1 LPMEACAAATA
12 TATCAEGVEEFVGME
27 KELVEAVR
35 RDDPTEEV
43 LADVASSKG
52 FSCMHIAACLG
63 SMRCL
68 EEMVKR
74 GADVNVEDG
83 EGNTP
88 LHHAVRER
96 KVLATVFLLAH
107 GANVNAIDHDDETP
121 LVISIL
127 QRDKDTTA
135 VLLSREDIDVR
146 VNEELSSQ
154 HSQTPLT
161 AAIEAGDLLLAKA
174 LIERGSTL
182 NPRSRK
188 MPCPPLHF
196 AVLKSNRAA
205 VRLLVESGAS
215 VNTLDSAGRTPRDV
229 AISAAADAA
238 SLGDASAAAS
248 FRMID
253 RFLCTIG
260 GFTERHLLCTR
271 DRRLSSKKSTH
282 ARLLRMRAIA
292 RSDLEAT
299 LPP

>member
-1 LPMEACAAATA
+1 MEACAAATA

-43 LADVASSKG
+43 LADVASSEG
-52 FSCMHIAACLG
+52 FSCMHIAACMG

-74 GADVNVEDG
+74 GADVNAEDRD
-83 EGNTP
+83 GNRP
-88 LHHAVRER
+88 VHHAARER
-96 KVLATVFLLAH
+96 KVRALVFLLKH
-107 GANVNAIDHDDETP
+107 GANVNVINEDDETP
-121 LVISIL
+121 LVISIA
-127 QRDKDTTA
+127 QRDRTMTA
-135 VLLSREDIDVR
+135 ALLSRGDLDVR
-146 VNEELSSQ
+146 INEELSSQ

-161 AAIEAGDLLLAKA
+161 AAIEADDLPLART

-196 AVLKSNRAA
+196 AVLKSNIAA

-229 AISAAADAA
+229 AISAADDAA

-248 FRMID
+248 FRTID

-260 GFTERHLLCTR
+260 GFTESHLLCTR
-271 DRRLSSKKSTH
+271 DRRLSSKKNTR

-299 LPP
+299 LPPL